1 MIDNTAIRG
10 KKILAAGAGGQYSIL
25 IGAASDAPKT
35 NGVKTNG
42 VKTNGTHVDD
52 DKENVTSTQA

>member
-25 IGAASDAPKT
+25 VGAASDAP
-35 NGVKTNG
+35 KTNG

-52 DKENVTSTQA
+52 DKENVKSKL